1 MEQQNN
7 NKNQQVGKEN
17 LSKEAALLSHEEVEY
32 FKSVPTNIH
41 VVYTK
46 LYSRV
51 LVQKTN
57 TVFTTEEEAE
67 QYAETLAVSVSGLP
81 LSFWEHSFN
90 DIAVKYVIDDLEK
103 VGLVHRI
110 TIYPKNNSWQF

>member
-7 NKNQQVGKEN
+7 NKSQPVDTEN
-17 LSKEAALLSHEEVEY
+17 PVKDDDLLLTQKDIEY

-41 VVYTK
+41 VVYSK
-46 LYSRV
+46 IHNRV

-67 QYAETLAVSVSGLP
+67 QYAETLAVSVSGLN
-81 LSFWEHSFN
+81 LNFWGYSFS
-90 DIAVKYVIDDLEK
+90 DIAVKYVIEDLEEIG
-103 VGLVHRI
+103 VTHRI
-110 TIYPKNNSWQF
+110 TIYPKNNA

>member
-1 MEQQNN
+1 MEQQNNN

-17 LSKEAALLSHEEVEY
+17 PVKDDDFLLTQEEVEY

-46 LYSRV
+46 LYNRV

-67 QYAETLAVSVSGLP
+67 QYAETLAVSVSGLN
-81 LSFWEHSFN
+81 LNFWGYSFS
-90 DIAVKYVIDDLEK
+90 DIAVKYVIEDLEEIG
-103 VGLVHRI
+103 VTHRI
-110 TIYPKNNSWQF
+110 TIYPKNNA

>member
-7 NKNQQVGKEN
+7 NKNKPIDTETPVKDDD
-17 LSKEAALLSHEEVEY
+17 LLLTQEDIEY

-46 LYSRV
+46 LYNRV

-67 QYAETLAVSVSGLP
+67 QYAETLAVSVSGLN
-81 LSFWEHSFN
+81 LNFWGYSFS
-90 DIAVKYVIDDLEK
+90 DIAVKYVIEDLEEIG
-103 VGLVHRI
+103 VIHRI
-110 TIYPKNNSWQF
+110 TIYPKNNA

>member
-1 MEQQNN
+1 MEQQNNN

-17 LSKEAALLSHEEVEY
+17 PVKDDDFLLTQEEVEY

-46 LYSRV
+46 LYNRV

-67 QYAETLAVSVSGLP
+67 QYAETLAVSVSGLN
-81 LSFWEHSFN
+81 LNFWGYSFS
-90 DIAVKYVIDDLEK
+90 DIAVKYVIDDLEEIG
-103 VGLVHRI
+103 VTHRI
-110 TIYPKNNSWQF
+110 TIYPKNNA

>member
-7 NKNQQVGKEN
+7 NKNQQVDTEN
-17 LSKEAALLSHEEVEY
+17 PVKDDALLLTQEDIEY

-46 LYSRV
+46 LYNSV

-57 TVFTTEEEAE
+57 IVFTTEEEAE

-81 LSFWEHSFN
+81 LDFWSVSTG
-90 DIAVKYVIDDLEK
+90 DIAVYYSLTDPDNPNTMF
-103 VGLVHRI
+103 RI
-110 TIYPKNNSWQF
+110 TIYPKRL

>member
-7 NKNQQVGKEN
+7 NNKNQPIVMDN

-46 LYSRV
+46 LYNRV

-67 QYAETLAVSVSGLP
+67 QYAETLAVSVSGLN
-81 LSFWEHSFN
+81 LNFWGYSFS
-90 DIAVKYVIDDLEK
+90 DIAVKYVIEDLEEIG
-103 VGLVHRI
+103 VIHRI
-110 TIYPKNNSWQF
+110 TIYPKNNA

>member
-7 NKNQQVGKEN
+7 NKNQQVDTEN
-17 LSKEAALLSHEEVEY
+17 PVKDDDLLLAQEDIEY

-41 VVYTK
+41 VVYSK
-46 LYSRV
+46 IYNRV

-67 QYAETLAVSVSGLP
+67 QYAETLAVSVSGLN
-81 LSFWEHSFN
+81 LNFWGYSFS
-90 DIAVKYVIDDLEK
+90 DIAVKYVFEDLEEIG
-103 VGLVHRI
+103 VTHRI
-110 TIYPKNNSWQF
+110 TIYPKNNA